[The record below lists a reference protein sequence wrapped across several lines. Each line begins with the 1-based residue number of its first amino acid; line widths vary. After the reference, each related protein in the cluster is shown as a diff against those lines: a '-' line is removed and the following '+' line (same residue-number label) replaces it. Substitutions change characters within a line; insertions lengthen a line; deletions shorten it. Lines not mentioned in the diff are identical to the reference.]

1 MTNNL
6 SDPLVPFEED
16 WGYLDSE
23 ILDLIDSD
31 SINLS
36 RRQYYDFNNEDN

>member
-1 MTNNL
+1 MTNTL
-6 SDPLVPFEED
+6 SDPLVPCEED
-16 WGYLDSE
+16 WGYIDPD

-36 RRQYYDFNNEDN
+36 RKQYYDLNNEDN